1 MGAVSQVKRIIIC
14 VSHLNPPIANRPV
27 QAGAGEDGPILRW

>member
-1 MGAVSQVKRIIIC
+1 MKRIIIC
-14 VSHLNPPIANRPV
+14 VFHLNPPIVNGPV